1 GKPVGRDGLP
11 VPCPRPGAHRDAER
25 RARARSP
32 RAACRRTARPCAQVH
47 RCGRSHGLRERVPS
61 RAERGDEAAGGAGA
75 RPRNRAIAPLHGR
88 AVLVPGPAHR
98 AEPAG
103 RDPATMGEPGSPA
116 GGGAHGHPLDRGS
129 GLPRRSRDRHL
140 EPTRAAGR
148 RVGDRP
154 TAATEPERTGVLRV
168 GRRNLFVDRVIEAGQ
183 VSYIGDDVGRKT
195 PVTDFRSMSKVSV
208 GQILGLVEAVDE
220 VGGVADAAT
229 ISREVD
235 MDVDRLGPILTA
247 AEFLGLVKVEDG
259 DVRITDLS
267 RKLLTAS
274 VRERK
279 RIVREIIDDLPTF
292 RLIMDMARN
301 AGSPL
306 GRQEV
311 VQALAD
317 RVGSHQAEDV
327 FKALVYWG
335 RYAELVRY
343 DSESEQLTVRTAA
356 R

>member
-1 GKPVGRDGLP
+1 MRTLSSSALRSFFWYH
-11 VPCPRPGAHRDAER
+11 RPSTKATIPTRTRGAAATRIAHTS
-25 RARARSP
+25 ARISVAS
-32 RAACRRTARPCAQVH
+32 A
-47 RCGRSHGLRERVPS
+47 
-61 RAERGDEAAGGAGA
+61 
-75 RPRNRAIAPLHGR
+75 NPLHHIPIVSGNTR
-88 AVLVPGPAHR
+88 KTVTADGPF
-98 AEPAG
+98 P
-103 RDPATMGEPGSPA
+103 
-116 GGGAHGHPLDRGS
+116 
-129 GLPRRSRDRHL
+129 
-140 EPTRAAGR
+140 
-148 RVGDRP
+148 V
-154 TAATEPERTGVLRV
+154 
-168 GRRNLFVDRVIEAGQ
+168 
-183 VSYIGDDVGRKT
+183 VSNIGDDVGRKT

-229 ISREVD
+229 ISREVE

-247 AEFLGLVKVEDG
+247 AEFLGLVTVQDG
-259 DVRITDLS
+259 DIRITDLS

-292 RLIMDMARN
+292 RLVMDMARN

-356 R
+356 M